1 MQAVLF
7 VGLQAAGKT
16 TFYHQRFAATHV
28 RISLDQLKTR
38 SRERAAVLSAIREGR
53 SFAVDNTNATTE
65 QRQRYIELAKPAG
78 YTVHG
83 YFFEPDI
90 QGSLRRNAQRPGKER
105 IPVPGLFGTRKRL
118 QVPSFA
124 EGFDALFVVQVN
136 DAGGFNV
143 RPFTP
148 P

>member
-1 MQAVLF
+1 MQVVLF

-16 TFYHQRFAATHV
+16 TFYHQRFAATHL

-38 SRERAAVLSAIREGR
+38 SRELAAVLSAIQEGR
-53 SFAVDNTNATTE
+53 SFVVDNTNATAE
-65 QRQRYIELAKPAG
+65 QRRKFIELAKPAG

-90 QGSLRRNAQRPGKER
+90 QGSLRRNAQRLGKQR
-105 IPVPGLFGTRKRL
+105 VPVPGLFGTRKRL

-124 EGFDALFVVQVN
+124 EGFDALFLVQVN
-136 DAGGFNV
+136 DAGGFDV
-143 RPFTP
+143 HPFTP